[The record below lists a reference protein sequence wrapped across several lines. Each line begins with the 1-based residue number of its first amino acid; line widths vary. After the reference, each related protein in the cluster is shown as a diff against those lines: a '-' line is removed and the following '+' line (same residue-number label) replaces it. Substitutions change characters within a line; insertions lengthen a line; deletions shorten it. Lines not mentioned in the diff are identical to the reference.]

1 MSPKANTTESPPTST
16 QGARWHDRK
25 GIASHF
31 GISERSVSNLMRRR
45 LLPYVKLGR
54 IVRFDLA
61 ACESAIMAF
70 ELRSVAQH
78 RGLV

>member
-1 MSPKANTTESPPTST
+1 
-16 QGARWHDRK
+16 
-25 GIASHF
+25 
-31 GISERSVSNLMRRR
+31 MRRR

-61 ACESAIMAF
+61 ACESAIKAF

-78 RGLV
+78 RGLS

>member
-1 MSPKANTTESPPTST
+1 MSPPTT
-16 QGARWHDRK
+16 TEIQPAGPQGARWRDRK
-25 GIASHF
+25 EIANHF

-45 LLPYVKLGR
+45 ILPHVKLGR

-61 ACESAIMAF
+61 ACESAIKAF

-78 RGLV
+78 RGLS